1 MVEDVAAG
9 PPNWRVAAI
18 PVGGEFPEGIDLSPD
33 GREVWTATRNDGGVS
48 IIDVGTKEVVQR
60 LDLNL
65 TDPNRLQF
73 TPDGR
78 RVLIADGAGSSL
90 VVLDAAART
99 EITRFDLAPNAVLVH
114 PDGSRAYAALRG
126 GNSVAVIDLD
136 TLDAAGQIPTGLG
149 SGPGCMC

>member
-1 MVEDVAAG
+1 MK
-9 PPNWRVAAI
+9 
-18 PVGGEFPEGIDLSPD
+18 EG
-33 GREVWTATRNDGGVS
+33 
-48 IIDVGTKEVVQR
+48 VQR

-99 EITRFDLAPNAVLVH
+99 EITRFDLAPNAVLVQ